1 MDQHISEERLTAFVD
16 MAVSLGF
23 GILFSTFI
31 TLVLVPNLYLIIK
44 DIKGL
49 FSSSKKSPGS
59 EINPVYVT

>member
-1 MDQHISEERLTAFVD
+1 MIFETSRQAKFMIP

-31 TLVLVPNLYLIIK
+31 TLVLVPNLYLIIE

-49 FSSSKKSPGS
+49 FSSSKESPGS
-59 EINPVYVT
+59 KTSPAYVS